1 LGTALLCAIHGA
13 TVKHTLFEDDDGVN
27 TFCAFNPTQEFL
39 HLKKKLLLTRYGS
52 RANMLAIILLSNG
65 YFKNIFFKK
74 IYWDNIFFTF

>member
-39 HLKKKLLLTRYGS
+39 HLKKNCY
-52 RANMLAIILLSNG
+52 
-65 YFKNIFFKK
+65 
-74 IYWDNIFFTF
+74 